1 MQMKNT
7 FLFSLGIIL
16 SATLGMAVST
26 SAFTSDDDL
35 LESLFSQA
43 GVTQTGSN
51 DAKELETLA
60 ASSDGSVPFQNLY
73 LFMLQNVM
81 DGPQEAAIQ
90 VLSQRYLG
98 IAGGVKYS
106 EEELSQVVLEGNTQ
120 VIIDKYE
127 TLSQNAGYAV
137 TEEEEAKRADSDAQM
152 EEFVDSN
159 DFSATTQG
167 YLQWKYGEETQYKN
181 ISVSEYRAVLSNT
194 GLFAEYASLV
204 EDYKTELELQMSNRK
219 LTYQALAAEMFYN
232 NDLSDSANI
241 DILYDLDIINYL
253 LFGEYI
259 VYPDRSG
266 DAPVELSSAT
276 PEPQGGGELKKEED
290 VALSEEVILAEETEE
305 ESVDPYTCLENDAIV
320 AALETYEEDP
330 PEVADVEI
338 EEDSSIDYD
347 LGDEEKED
355 AAEEKSVEGEVD
367 VGSAMQELDGFIT
380 ALGESAGDWT
390 RSLPCDDLFCITV
403 EFVTEKDDPTVKYE
417 AADNCISCHV
427 AYISKRMTETT
438 SKSLVPSKI
447 SMNNFEDATCKE
459 AGNAIDLDLNVYLIK
474 KPIDL
479 DPGDDLDTIPKDDT
493 AEFKQTLWAS
503 GAIPIG
509 GQQKTILGDTLGD
522 KVCKAILS
530 LNDTGDFSRPADEL
544 LTQCQDAAEQIEV
557 EIDSVYEE
565 FIYNA
570 QAKPASDL
578 YAQVSAEFYSML
590 IQFKNFQNGLKDTYE
605 NENAPLPELIV
616 KPYCT

>member
-7 FLFSLGIIL
+7 FLFSVGIIL

-35 LESLFSQA
+35 LESLFSQV

-60 ASSDGSVPFQNLY
+60 ASSEGSVPFQNLY

-81 DGPQEAAIQ
+81 NGPQEAALT

-232 NDLSDSANI
+232 NDLSDSA
-241 DILYDLDIINYL
+241 
-253 LFGEYI
+253 GEVVFY
-259 VYPDRSG
+259 
-266 DAPVELSSAT
+266 
-276 PEPQGGGELKKEED
+276 PEPEGGSEIKKEED

-305 ESVDPYTCLENDAIV
+305 ESVDPYTCLENDAIA

-530 LNDTGDFSRPADEL
+530 LNDTGAFSL
-544 LTQCQDAAEQIEV
+544 
-557 EIDSVYEE
+557 
-565 FIYNA
+565 
-570 QAKPASDL
+570 
-578 YAQVSAEFYSML
+578 
-590 IQFKNFQNGLKDTYE
+590 
-605 NENAPLPELIV
+605 
-616 KPYCT
+616 

>member
-7 FLFSLGIIL
+7 FLFSVGIIL

-35 LESLFSQA
+35 LESLFSQV
-43 GVTQTGSN
+43 GISQTGGN

-219 LTYQALAAEMFYN
+219 LTYQALSAEMFYN
-232 NDLSDSANI
+232 NDLIDSANI

-266 DAPVELSSAT
+266 DAPVELSSTPDT
-276 PEPQGGGELKKEED
+276 PERSESALKKEEAD
-290 VALSEEVILAEETEE
+290 IILAQETEE
-305 ESVDPYTCLENDAIV
+305 ESVDPYTCLENDAIA

-367 VGSAMQELDGFIT
+367 VGSAMQELDGFI
-380 ALGESAGDWT
+380 
-390 RSLPCDDLFCITV
+390 
-403 EFVTEKDDPTVKYE
+403 
-417 AADNCISCHV
+417 
-427 AYISKRMTETT
+427 
-438 SKSLVPSKI
+438 
-447 SMNNFEDATCKE
+447 
-459 AGNAIDLDLNVYLIK
+459 
-474 KPIDL
+474 
-479 DPGDDLDTIPKDDT
+479 
-493 AEFKQTLWAS
+493 
-503 GAIPIG
+503 
-509 GQQKTILGDTLGD
+509 
-522 KVCKAILS
+522 
-530 LNDTGDFSRPADEL
+530 
-544 LTQCQDAAEQIEV
+544 
-557 EIDSVYEE
+557 
-565 FIYNA
+565 
-570 QAKPASDL
+570 
-578 YAQVSAEFYSML
+578 
-590 IQFKNFQNGLKDTYE
+590 
-605 NENAPLPELIV
+605 
-616 KPYCT
+616 